1 MSWVFPALK
10 STSHFL
16 LQSRVSF
23 RSGSSSEVD
32 SSCCHRSDVWSHLES
47 SIISINSNITGNIIR
62 KVINIRTKNRPL
74 RDSSIN
80 WIFWWRLPTQ
90 NLPKSS
96 LTEER
101 RNKAKYLTWNSIRL
115 KFVKNTSMPI
125 TVKSLGYIKYYSS
138 SSPRPVKFLSN
149 SIRWNCQNI
158 CSWSRR
164 PKTMLEIRKA
174 TFFRTFLETLLT
186 TERRLTGW

>member
-1 MSWVFPALK
+1 M
-10 STSHFL
+10 
-16 LQSRVSF
+16 
-23 RSGSSSEVD
+23 
-32 SSCCHRSDVWSHLES
+32 
-47 SIISINSNITGNIIR
+47 TGNIIR

-90 NLPKSS
+90 NLPKPS

-125 TVKSLGYIKYYSS
+125 TVKNLGYIKYYSS

-149 SIRWNCQNI
+149 SIRCNCQNI
-158 CSWSRR
+158 WSWSRR
-164 PKTMLEIRKA
+164 TKTILEIRKA
-174 TFFRTFLETLLT
+174 TFFRIFLETLLT
-186 TERRLTGW
+186 TERRITGW